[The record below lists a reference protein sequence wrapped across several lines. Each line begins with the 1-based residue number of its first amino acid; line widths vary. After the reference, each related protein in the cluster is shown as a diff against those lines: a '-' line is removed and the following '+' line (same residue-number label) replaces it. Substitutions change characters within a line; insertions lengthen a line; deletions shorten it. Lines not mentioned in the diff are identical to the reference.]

1 MNTFASSG
9 RLWFFWLI
17 AAFIA
22 VAGLPIAGAAE
33 TEATVAMEKWLKGI
47 DAGEYAKS
55 WQEASAD
62 FQKSIT
68 EEKWVGA
75 MNAVRV
81 PLGKCVSRQL
91 ASALHQTEVPT
102 PTGEIIKG
110 DFVIAQF
117 ETSFENLKYAVETVT
132 FVKEGGTW
140 KASGY
145 FVKPKM

>member
-1 MNTFASSG
+1 MHTYASSG
-9 RLWFFWLI
+9 RLWVLWLI
-17 AAFIA
+17 ASLIA
-22 VAGLPIAGAAE
+22 VAAVPSTFAAE
-33 TEATVAMEKWLKGI
+33 TEATSAIEKWLKII

-55 WQEASAD
+55 WKEASTD
-62 FQKSIT
+62 FQKAVT

-81 PLGKCVSRQL
+81 PLGKCESRQL

-117 ETSFENLKYAVETVT
+117 ETAFENLKYAVETVT

-145 FVKPKM
+145 YVKPKV

>member
-1 MNTFASSG
+1 
-9 RLWFFWLI
+9 
-17 AAFIA
+17 
-22 VAGLPIAGAAE
+22 
-33 TEATVAMEKWLKGI
+33 MEKWLKGI

-62 FQKSIT
+62 FQKAIT
-68 EEKWVGA
+68 KEKWVAA

-81 PLGKCVSRQL
+81 PLGKCESRQL

-102 PTGEIIKG
+102 PTGEIVKG

-117 ETSFENLKYAVETVT
+117 ETSFANLKYAIETVT

-145 FVKPKM
+145 YVKPKV